1 MTPEWGVKGSLISK
15 LFTSWARFYGVA
27 KGEPE
32 HLQADDVVEITV
44 SYSSSFAAT
53 TYTTVLIRILPR
65 CICHQAHKIHR
76 KNYITIYNCDD
87 QRNGFVNLDE
97 IV

>member
-1 MTPEWGVKGSLISK
+1 MTLEWGVKGSLLISK

-44 SYSSSFAAT
+44 SYFSSFAAT
-53 TYTTVLIRILPR
+53 TYTL
-65 CICHQAHKIHR
+65 H
-76 KNYITIYNCDD
+76 
-87 QRNGFVNLDE
+87 
-97 IV
+97 IVKKSLKMSHLYF

>member
-1 MTPEWGVKGSLISK
+1 MTPEWGVKGSLLISK

-53 TYTTVLIRILPR
+53 TYTL
-65 CICHQAHKIHR
+65 H
-76 KNYITIYNCDD
+76 
-87 QRNGFVNLDE
+87 